1 MQSVGFNSAELQLVE
16 ARQHLVSEVAR
27 LTGIPEWY
35 LGVNSSGMTYSNVT
49 SERRALIDFSLK
61 PLLTVIEERLSMPD
75 VLPRGQKARF
85 DLDDFLRGNPL
96 ERAEIYSKLVP
107 LGVMTVDEVRRDED
121 LVKPI

>member
-1 MQSVGFNSAELQLVE
+1 
-16 ARQHLVSEVAR
+16 
-27 LTGIPEWY
+27 
-35 LGVNSSGMTYSNVT
+35 MTYSNVT

-75 VLPRGQKARF
+75 ILPRGQKARF

-107 LGVMTVDEVRRDED
+107 LGIMTVDEIRAEED